1 MTIDDD
7 WDYDEYDWA
16 ETGMES
22 DPMES
27 DDRCEPLREDMAGGE
42 DEDVDPGNLA
52 EWEDSDGD
60 QWKSSVDG
68 KHILIE
74 CTDCVDGKE
83 NAFNAICIEDMP
95 EWLRFL
101 VATYKAYKSIPDDVK
116 EDLRGG
122 Y

>member
-7 WDYDEYDWA
+7 DWDYSDA

-27 DDRCEPLREDMAGGE
+27 DDRCGPLREDMVP
-42 DEDVDPGNLA
+42 DEDDEIDPENLA

-60 QWKSSVDG
+60 QWRSSVDG

-83 NAFNAICIEDMP
+83 NAFNAVCIEDMP

-101 VATYKAYKSIPDDVK
+101 VATYKAYKAIPDDVK
-116 EDLRGG
+116 EELRGG